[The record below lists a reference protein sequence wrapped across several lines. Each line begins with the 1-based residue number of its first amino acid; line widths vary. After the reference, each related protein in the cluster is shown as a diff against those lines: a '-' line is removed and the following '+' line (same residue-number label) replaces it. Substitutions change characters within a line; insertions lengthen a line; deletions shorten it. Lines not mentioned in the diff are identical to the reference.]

1 MVSGLWRIVDEADS
15 QPILA
20 AWADSVDLADRSLRE
35 AGAWDRKRPR
45 RESWLRT
52 P

>member
-1 MVSGLWRIVDEADS
+1 MSVDEVDS

-20 AWADSVDLADRSLRE
+20 AWADSVALADRSLRG

-45 RESWLRT
+45 RESRLRD